1 MSTQAARPVTIQIL
15 DKEYRVS
22 CSEEE
27 RKALLESAHYLNQ
40 KMKEVRDT
48 GKVIGMDR
56 IAIMAALNIAHE
68 LLHCQTR
75 LTDHEQ
81 QAVPQL
87 LAVQE
92 RVREILDKS
101 RQLEL

>member
-1 MSTQAARPVTIQIL
+1 MNTPAPRPVTIQIL

-22 CSEEE
+22 CSDDE
-27 RKALLESAHYLNQ
+27 REALLESARYLNH

-68 LLHCQTR
+68 LLHCQGR
-75 LTDHEQ
+75 LAEQ
-81 QAVPQL
+81 EQAAPQL